1 MKCPMNKLIPIPR
14 EQLEQLLKD
23 AASTQTVEQ
32 FISQSALQAAIQT
45 DGLYKKRAKAAQWSR
60 LWLFASAL
68 FSVGSFI
75 FSPNPEDALAGI
87 LLTGMT
93 VMEFKVHSWFLHAD
107 PRGPLWGYRNQ
118 CLFAILFLLYG
129 TYHCVVPAPSRELA
143 ELAELGDGD
152 LVAVVQKLELVFY
165 ATVGLVG
172 ALGQYLLALYY
183 RRAAKVT

>member
-23 AASTQTVEQ
+23 AGSTQTVEQ

-45 DGLYKKRAKAAQWSR
+45 HGLYKKRAKAAQWSR

-143 ELAELGDGD
+143 EFAELGDGD
-152 LVAVVQKLELVFY
+152 LVAMVQKLEPVFY

-172 ALGQYLLALYY
+172 ALGQFLLALYY